1 MRSRDGNHSF
11 TLRLCTI
18 ILLSSLAL
26 NAGEYLISYKYI
38 VKNNVLFNESLD
50 ISKSMQKC
58 KGIPAQTLILPAT
71 KQKNFIQLVSHHYN
85 EFIDY
90 IHRLSLDIRSKD
102 TTTNNQINST
112 TIITLK
118 TTCFKVDFNDNFVK
132 ISHLKQPYN

>member
-38 VKNNVLFNESLD
+38 VKDAVLFNENLD
-50 ISKSMQKC
+50 ISKSMKKC
-58 KGIPAQTLILPAT
+58 KGTPAQTLILPAT
-71 KQKNFIQLVSHHYN
+71 EQKNFIKLISHHR
-85 EFIDY
+85 EAFIDY
-90 IHRLSLDIRSKD
+90 IHQLGLDIRSKD

-132 ISHLKQPYN
+132 ISHLKQPQN

>member
-38 VKNNVLFNESLD
+38 VKNDVLFNESLD
-50 ISKSMQKC
+50 ISKSMKKC
-58 KGIPAQTLILPAT
+58 RGIPAQTLILPANE
-71 KQKNFIQLVSHHYN
+71 QNNFVKLISHHRQ

-90 IHRLSLDIRSKD
+90 IHQLGLDIRSKD

-132 ISHLKQPYN
+132 ISHLKQP